1 MSDRRRYSTGIN
13 FARINAVFIKELI
26 QMRRDRLT
34 FAVMLAI
41 PILELVLFGY
51 AINTDP
57 KHLPT
62 AVHAEEFTPQVR
74 SVLAGLE
81 HSEYFDVSMNIPDA
95 RSGDHLL
102 ASGKAVFV
110 IEIPAGF
117 TERLLRGERPQLLVA
132 ADATDPVA
140 VSNALSRINTI
151 VNRSLRKD
159 FTGALAHLQA
169 DPGPVEVVI
178 HPRYNPEGIT
188 QYNIAPGLLGVI
200 LTMTLVMITGV
211 AMTRETERGT
221 MENLLAMPGSPFEV
235 MIGKIMPFLGVG
247 AVQTLIVL
255 LVAHWLFSVPFEGS
269 VSLLLLSVSLFIIAN
284 LALGFTFSTIA
295 KSQIQAMQLTIFFFL
310 PSLLLSGF
318 MFPFRGM
325 PIWAKTIGEAL
336 PLTHFLRV
344 VRGIMLK
351 GAGFKDLQMD
361 LAAIA
366 LFMIA
371 VVFIAMLRYKRTL
384 D

>member
-1 MSDRRRYSTGIN
+1 MSWLAGVLPRWSL
-13 FARINAVFIKELI
+13 ARINAVFIKELI

-41 PILELVLFGY
+41 PILELVLFGF

-62 AVHAEEFTPQVR
+62 AVHAEEYTPFVR
-74 SVLAGLE
+74 IILSGLAN
-81 HSEYFDVSMNIPDA
+81 SEYFDVSMSAPDS
-95 RSGDHLL
+95 RDGDHLL
-102 ASGKAVFV
+102 ASGEAVFI
-110 IEIPAGF
+110 IEFPLGF
-117 TERLLRGERPQLLVA
+117 SEKLVRGERPQLLIS

-140 VSNALSRINTI
+140 SSNALARLNTI
-151 VNRSLRKD
+151 VNSALRHD
-159 FTGALAHLQA
+159 LRGHLSYLQA
-169 DPGPVEVVI
+169 GSNPVDLVV

-188 QYNIAPGLLGVI
+188 QYNIVPGLLGVI
-200 LTMTLVMITGV
+200 LTMTLVMITGM

-221 MENLLAMPGSPFEV
+221 MENLLAMPSSPFEV
-235 MIGKIMPFLGVG
+235 MLGKILPYVGVG
-247 AVQTLIVL
+247 SVQTLII
-255 LVAHWLFSVPFEGS
+255 LVAAHWLFAVPFIGS
-269 VSLLLLSVSLFIIAN
+269 ISLLVLSVAVFIVAN

-295 KSQIQAMQLTIFFFL
+295 QSQIQSMQLTMFFFL
-310 PSLLLSGF
+310 PSILLSGF

-325 PIWAKTIGEAL
+325 PVWAQAIGEVL

-351 GAGFKDLQMD
+351 GAEFKDLRYD
-361 LAAIA
+361 LAVILAFTLVVMCVA
-366 LFMIA
+366 LI
-371 VVFIAMLRYKRTL
+371 RYKRTL